1 MKKTKPGFKYYGVKS
16 LITGEA
22 SGGEGCNKSDID
34 TIEWKGINEVT
45 ESKVFRSPERYVYD
59 LKT

>member
-22 SGGEGCNKSDID
+22 SSGDGVSKSDID
-34 TIEWKGINEVT
+34 TVEWKGINEIT
-45 ESKVFRSPERYVYD
+45 ESRVFRSSER
-59 LKT
+59 